1 VTAVSRL
8 VVALLAVALTACRP
22 DATPAETT
30 PHYQSCADA
39 QAAGDAPLK
48 RGRDAGYRRAL
59 DRDGDGWAC
68 DGE

>member
-1 VTAVSRL
+1 MTASRCI
-8 VVALLAVALTACRP
+8 VVALLAVALTACQP
-22 DATPAETT
+22 DATPTETP

-59 DRDGDGWAC
+59 DGDGDGWAC